1 MLHSDDDGERQAEG
15 ALEHVVAQRVKRA
28 VLTRMA
34 ASGYGVIRTE
44 PRQRPE
50 LTHFDP
56 ALLERVSTEVHDL
69 GLNPREWEVWSSP
82 KAVLDYL
89 EPPRVNAYHQIVQ
102 LCADH
107 GVDLAGK
114 SVLDVGTC
122 SGYLLRIVAERFPDV
137 LLAGTDY
144 YDECVRLSQAL
155 VPQAKLSQASI
166 DDLKAAD
173 DQYDVIF
180 CTEVLEHIVDT
191 ETQIPGLLSRV
202 TAGGALVVTVP
213 NGQYDATPAFTSSD
227 GVSYVGH
234 VNFWTPQSWQFYID
248 RIVSG
253 LSEPVEASVGQLGN
267 LFAGDVLY
275 AVFRKP

>member
-1 MLHSDDDGERQAEG
+1 M
-15 ALEHVVAQRVKRA
+15 VAQKVKRA

-44 PRQRPE
+44 PRRRPR

-56 ALLERVSTEVHDL
+56 ALLGRVSDEVGGL

-89 EPPRVNAYHQIVQ
+89 EPPRVNSYHQVVQ

-107 GVDLAGK
+107 GVDLAGR

-122 SGYLLRIVAERFPDV
+122 SGYLLRIVAEKFPDAR
-137 LLAGTDY
+137 LAGTDY
-144 YDECVRLSQAL
+144 YEECVRLSRAL
-155 VPQAKLSQASI
+155 VPQATVTQASI
-166 DDLKAAD
+166 DDLKAGQD
-173 DQYDVIF
+173 SYDVIF

-191 ETQIPGLLSRV
+191 ETQIPGLLARI
-202 TAGGALVVTVP
+202 TPGGALVVTVP
-213 NGQYDATPAFTSSD
+213 NGQYDATPAFTSGD

-234 VNFWTPQSWQFYID
+234 VNYWTPQSWRFYID
-248 RIVSG
+248 RIVAT
-253 LSEPVEASVGQLGN
+253 LPDEVEVHLGELGN
-267 LFAGDVLY
+267 LFDGDVLY
-275 AVFRKP
+275 ALIRKV